1 MNKFRSMDVPAD
13 LLDLYLKDVGAVPLL
28 TAAQEVELAQRI
40 EAGHKATEK
49 IATKCRNG
57 GYSEDSCA
65 AWEAT
70 VRDGQQAFDHFVR
83 ANLRLV
89 VKEAGKVSRRSPLG
103 LDELIQEG
111 NLGLIRAVEKF
122 DWRRGFKFSTY
133 ATWWIR
139 QALQRGMADKERTIR
154 LPTGVHQH
162 LLKVRA
168 AQSRLDAELGRPP
181 CLDELSNATN
191 LTEAQVRQV
200 LAVDFAV
207 TSLDK
212 PIGDQD
218 GGELGALVAR
228 ASDAPA
234 DEVIEKMF
242 VEGIFATARKKLPER
257 SWYVLKRRY
266 GLEGQETATLQEVG
280 RDLNLSRE
288 AVRKIEQQAL
298 SQLQR
303 AVATAA

>member
-1 MNKFRSMDVPAD
+1 MNVPAD
-13 LLDLYLKDVGAVPLL
+13 LLDLYLKDVGNVELL
-28 TAAQEVELAQRI
+28 TAEEEVALAQRI
-40 EAGHKATEK
+40 EAGREAQEQ
-49 IATKCRNG
+49 IAEECRSN
-57 GYSEDSCA
+57 GYSDDACCDL
-65 AWEAT
+65 EAT
-70 VRDGQQAFDHFVR
+70 VRDGQQAFDHFVS

-89 VKEAGKVSRRSPLG
+89 VKEAAKMSRRSPLG

-154 LPTGVHQH
+154 LPTGVHAN
-162 LLKVRA
+162 LLRVRA

-181 CLDELSNATN
+181 CLDELAKATN
-191 LTEAQVRQV
+191 LTEDQVRQS

-212 PIGDQD
+212 PVNDD
-218 GGELGALVAR
+218 HDAGELGALVAR

-234 DEVIEKMF
+234 EEVIERMF
-242 VEGIFATARKKLPER
+242 VEGIFDTARKTLPER
-257 SWYVLKRRY
+257 SWFVLQRRY
-266 GLEGQETATLQEVG
+266 GLDGHEPATLQEVG
-280 RDLNLSRE
+280 AELNLSRE
-288 AVRKIEQQAL
+288 AVRKIEQQAVA
-298 SQLQR
+298 QLQR
-303 AVATAA
+303 AVKTAA

>member
-1 MNKFRSMDVPAD
+1 MDVPSD
-13 LLDLYLKDVGAVPLL
+13 LLDLYLKDVGSVPLL
-28 TAAQEVELAQRI
+28 TAEEEVELAQRI
-40 EAGHKATEK
+40 EAGREAQEQ
-49 IATKCRNG
+49 IADECRKS
-57 GYSEDSCA
+57 GYSDDACA
-65 AWEAT
+65 DLEAI
-70 VRDGQQAFDHFVR
+70 VRDGQQAFDHFVT

-89 VKEAGKVSRRSPLG
+89 VKEAAKMARRSPLG

-154 LPTGVHQH
+154 LPTGVHAN

-181 CLDELSNATN
+181 CLDEVAVATN
-191 LTEAQVRQV
+191 LTEDHVRQA
-200 LAVDFAV
+200 LSADFAV

-212 PIGDQD
+212 PVSNDHD
-218 GGELGALVAR
+218 AGELGALVAR

-242 VEGIFATARKKLPER
+242 VEGIFDTARKTLPER
-257 SWYVLKRRY
+257 SWYVLQRRY
-266 GLEGQETATLQEVG
+266 GLDGFEPATLQEVG
-280 RDLNLSRE
+280 RDLSLSRE